1 MPLAKHPKNRFDG
14 SSGFSLR
21 GLLIVPFVV
30 QIIAAVTAV
39 GALSFRSGQQAV
51 DDLAAQLQ
59 TEIATRIT
67 QQLQS
72 YVAIP
77 HNINQINATAFARG
91 DVNIL
96 QPDGEHIFW
105 QQAKIF
111 PNTNLIYCG
120 HNQDGSFLGVGR
132 NVDDD
137 RALQMVVY
145 NQASKR
151 VGHYYAL
158 DDQGS
163 QGELV
168 RQGTR
173 TYDARVRPWY
183 EAALAASGPTW
194 SDIYLDFD
202 TLLPTITASLPV
214 YESGSDRVLGV
225 CATDF
230 ILPEEMSQ
238 FLKTL
243 EVGKTGETFIMD
255 REGTL
260 VSSSVNEALLIGEG
274 EAQRRITAEES
285 QNPLIQGTA
294 SYLQQD
300 FGRLENIQRSQ
311 QFSFRLD
318 RQRHYVA
325 ISPFNDGQ
333 GLDWLIVVVIPKV
346 DFMAQITASA
356 RNTVVLCLIALAIAT
371 VIGIATARRI
381 TRPILTINKAAQD
394 LADGNLT
401 RAVEVKGVQELK
413 TLGQSFN
420 TMAQQIHHS
429 FAVLETKNQ
438 DITAAK
444 EALAQ
449 ANDQLEAVLNAVP
462 GPIAW
467 VNVDGT
473 YIGVNQDLANFWQR
487 ESEAFVGQPVGFI
500 NPQSELTQFMMS
512 FLDSSESSQAQIID
526 ANQDGVLTAY
536 LIAAQKYQ
544 QGTAAV
550 FVGIDVTDRKRAEES
565 LRQSEATNRAL
576 ILSIPDLLIR
586 MKADG
591 TYLDILSSD
600 RLPVHGREK
609 FQVGTNVYDSLP
621 EKNADLRM
629 QQVHRAL
636 TTQSVQIYEHS
647 LSMNGVI
654 QYEEVRVIVIREDE
668 VLVMVRDITKRKQIE
683 EALRI
688 AEENYR
694 SIFENALEGIF
705 QSTPGGSFIS
715 VNPAMATIH
724 GYDSPEDMI
733 ASVHNIGEQIYV
745 HTHDRDQ
752 FMQQMAIANEVKD
765 FEYQAKAKDGQIV
778 WIQES
783 TRAVRDSH
791 GNVLYYEGIVQ
802 DITLRKRQ
810 EADLIRQLKELQIE
824 IDHKKRAYE
833 VSQVTQSDYFQ
844 EVRSTVEN
852 TNLDEFWS

>member
-1 MPLAKHPKNRFDG
+1 MSVSKNHKNPVIG
-14 SSGFSLR
+14 SEGFSLR
-21 GLLIVPFVV
+21 GLLIIPFVV

-39 GALSFRSGQQAV
+39 GALSFRNGQQAV
-51 DDLAAQLQ
+51 NDLAAQLQ

-77 HNINQINATAFARG
+77 HTINQINATALARG

-132 NVDDD
+132 NVED
-137 RALQMVVY
+137 RSLQMVVY
-145 NQASKR
+145 NQTSNR

-158 DDQGS
+158 DDQGN
-163 QGELV
+163 QGELM

-173 TYDARVRPWY
+173 PYDARIRPWY

-202 TLLPTITASLPV
+202 TQLPTITASLPV
-214 YESGSDRVLGV
+214 YASGSTQVLGV

-238 FLKTL
+238 FLQTL
-243 EVGKTGETFIMD
+243 EVGKTGKTFIMD
-255 REGTL
+255 REGIL
-260 VSSSVNEALLIGEG
+260 VSTSVEETLLVGEG
-274 EAQRRITAEES
+274 DAQRRITAAES

-294 SYLQQD
+294 AYLQQD

-318 RQRHYVA
+318 GQRHYIAV
-325 ISPFNDGQ
+325 SPFNDGQ
-333 GLDWLIVVVIPKV
+333 GLDWLIVVVIPEV
-346 DFMAQITASA
+346 DFMQQIHASA
-356 RNTVVLCLIALAIAT
+356 RNTVGLCLVALAIAT
-371 VIGIATARRI
+371 GLGIITARRI
-381 TRPILTINKAAQD
+381 TRPILAINHAAQD

-401 RAVEVKGVQELK
+401 RQVSVEGVRELK

-420 TMAQQIHHS
+420 TMTQQLHQS
-429 FAVLETKNQ
+429 FATLESQNQ
-438 DITAAK
+438 DITTAK

-467 VNVDGT
+467 VKVDGT
-473 YIGVNQDLANFWQR
+473 YIGVNRNLAQHWNLPPDD
-487 ESEAFVGQPVGFI
+487 FVGQPVGFI
-500 NPQSELTQFMMS
+500 DRQSDLTQFIRA
-512 FLDSSESSQAQIID
+512 FLNGDESSSAQVVD
-526 ANQDGVLTAY
+526 SHYDGRQTAY
-536 LIAAQKYQ
+536 LVAAQKYQ

-586 MKADG
+586 MKGDG

-600 RLPVHGREK
+600 RLPVHDQHR
-609 FQVGTNVYDSLP
+609 FQVGTSVYDSLP
-621 EKNADLRM
+621 EANAKLRM
-629 QQVHRAL
+629 QHVQEAL
-636 TTQSVQIYEHS
+636 ATGSVQIYEQS
-647 LSMNGVI
+647 LAINNI
-654 QYEEVRVIVIREDE
+654 RQYEEVRIIVIGADE
-668 VLVMVRDITKRKQIE
+668 VLVMVRDITKRKQAE

-705 QSTPGGSFIS
+705 QSTPTGNFIS
-715 VNPAMATIH
+715 VNPAMAAIH
-724 GYDSPEDMI
+724 GYDSPADMV
-733 ASVHNIGEQIYV
+733 ASVRNIGAQIYV
-745 HTHDRDQ
+745 HTEDRDQ
-752 FMQQMAIANEVKD
+752 FRQQMANANEVKD
-765 FEYQAKAKDGQIV
+765 FEYQAKCKDDRVV

-783 TRAVRDSH
+783 TRAVRDDH
-791 GNVLYYEGIVQ
+791 GHLLYYEGIVQ

-810 EADLIRQLKELQIE
+810 EADLIRQLKELQVE
-824 IDHKKRAYE
+824 IDHKRREQE
-833 VSQVTQSDYFQ
+833 VSEVTQSDYFQ
-844 EVRSTVEN
+844 EVRNAVESIR
-852 TNLDEFWS
+852 LDEFWS

>member
-1 MPLAKHPKNRFDG
+1 MSLTKHRRNRVIG
-14 SSGFSLR
+14 SDGFSLR

-39 GALSFRSGQQAV
+39 GALSFRNGQQAV
-51 DDLAAQLQ
+51 NDLAAQLQ
-59 TEIATRIT
+59 TEITTRIT

-91 DVNIL
+91 DVSIL
-96 QPDGEHIFW
+96 QPSGEHIFW

-111 PNTNLIYCG
+111 ANTNLIYCG

-132 NVDDD
+132 NVDD
-137 RALQMVVY
+137 RSLQMVVY
-145 NQASKR
+145 NQATNR

-158 DDQGS
+158 DDQGN
-163 QGELV
+163 QGELI
-168 RQGTR
+168 RQGTKP
-173 TYDARVRPWY
+173 YDARVRPWY
-183 EAALAASGPTW
+183 EAALAVNGPAW

-214 YESGSDRVLGV
+214 YGSDGDQVLGV

-243 EVGKTGETFIMD
+243 AVGKTGKTFIMD

-260 VSSSVNEALLIGEG
+260 VSSSVDEALLIGEG

-294 SYLQQD
+294 AYLQQD
-300 FGRLENIQRSQ
+300 FGRLDNIQRSQ
-311 QFSFRLD
+311 QFAFHLN

-325 ISPFNDGQ
+325 VSPFKDSQ
-333 GLDWLIVVVIPKV
+333 GLDWLIVVVIPEV
-346 DFMAQITASA
+346 DFMEQIHASA
-356 RNTVVLCLIALAIAT
+356 RNTVVLCLVALAIAT
-371 VIGIATARRI
+371 LIGIVTARRI
-381 TRPILTINKAAQD
+381 TRPILAINKAAQD

-401 RAVEVKGVQELK
+401 RPVDVQGVQELK

-429 FAVLETKNQ
+429 FVALEAKNQ
-438 DITAAK
+438 AITAAK

-467 VNVDGT
+467 VNADGT
-473 YIGVNQDLANFWQR
+473 YVGVNQDLANFWQR
-487 ESEAFVGQPVGFI
+487 EPENFVGQSVGFI
-500 NPQSELTQFMMS
+500 NPQSELTQFMVR
-512 FLDSSESSQAQIID
+512 FLNGSESSDAQVVET
-526 ANQDGVLTAY
+526 NHDGVPTAY
-536 LIAAQKYQ
+536 LIAAQQYQ

-550 FVGIDVTDRKRAEES
+550 FVGINVTERKRAEES

-600 RLPVHGREK
+600 RLPVHNQAK
-609 FQVGTNVYDSLP
+609 FQVGTSVYDSLP
-621 EKNADLRM
+621 EANANLRM
-629 QQVHRAL
+629 QHIHQAL
-636 TTQSVQIYEHS
+636 TTQSVQVYEHS
-647 LSMNGVI
+647 LSVNGVM
-654 QYEEVRVIVIREDE
+654 QYEEVRIIVLGEEE

-705 QSTPGGSFIS
+705 QSTPAGNFIS

-724 GYDSPEDMI
+724 GYDSPEDMM
-733 ASVHNIGEQIYV
+733 ASVHNIGAQIYV
-745 HTHDRDQ
+745 HPRDRNQ
-752 FMQQMAIANEVKD
+752 FIQQMAIANEVKD
-765 FEYQAKAKDGQIV
+765 FEYQAKCKDGRIV

-783 TRAVRDSH
+783 TRTVRDSH
-791 GNVLYYEGIVQ
+791 DNVLYYEGIVQ

-824 IDHKKRAYE
+824 IDHKKRDHE

-844 EVRSTVEN
+844 EVRNTVE
-852 TNLDEFWS
+852 TIQLDEFWS